1 MAAPPKSGSGA
12 FIAAALLMLLVMG
25 GLIFWKLRGGS
36 EEKPIATPPPP
47 PPQAPMLEE
56 PPPPPPPPE
65 EVVDSGTKTTV
76 IKKVGA
82 SGGCAGECTGK
93 EPAGLR
99 SALAAKAGQARGCY
113 ERALRQNATLSG
125 RLAVSVR
132 IGPGGAVCSANVAQ
146 NGLGDPGVA
155 SCVVA
160 MFRGASFPAPEGGCV
175 DAQVPMNF
183 VPKGGGK

>member
-12 FIAAALLMLLVMG
+12 FIAAAVVMLLVMG
-25 GLIFWKLRGGS
+25 ALIFWKLRGS
-36 EEKPIATPPPP
+36 ETKPPVVAPPPP
-47 PPQAPMLEE
+47 TTQAQLLEE
-56 PPPPPPPPE
+56 PPPPPPPPPPAE
-65 EVVDSGTKTTV
+65 EDSGTKT
-76 IKKVGA
+76 KKVVMA

-125 RLAVSVR
+125 RLSIGVR
-132 IGPGGAVCSANVAQ
+132 IGPGGNVCSANVSS
-146 NGLGDPGVA
+146 NSLGDPGVA
-155 SCVVA
+155 SCVVG
-160 MFRGASFPAPEGGCV
+160 MFRSASFPAPEGGCV